1 MQSAPQHEIKHP
13 NRCHPERSRCE
24 ATTKSKDLRFVGI
37 ASKHAAHHLS
47 FPNPQ
52 PSNDHVA
59 SFPGNKPVSC
69 GVQCNAWR
77 RCCLKVRAISILLLA
92 AAIPAARAQQNQTTG
107 TSLTIYNSDLAVA
120 RTTVDL
126 DLKEGSN
133 EVTTTKVTSQL
144 EPDSVVLRDPQD
156 HHPVQIIE
164 QNYDAAVATQAWM
177 LKKYEGQSIDFEV
190 THGDRVENVQG
201 RILRAPDFNNG
212 NSGEPLI
219 EVNGKMQFQLPG
231 LPLFPASTD
240 GLLLKP
246 TLRWQIF
253 SNAAARFPAE
263 LSYLTHGFN
272 WNATYNV
279 VASGA
284 EASTSGDESMDIVGW
299 VTISNNSGTDF
310 TDAKVKLMAGDVAV
324 TQPVNGRAFKAMAMA
339 TGMVQVQP
347 QVTQKSFDDFHL
359 YDLNRQVT
367 LKDRETKQIE
377 FIRASGIPVTRK
389 YVYDGAENL
398 PGPIEEGS
406 YTQGEFG
413 ATSGKQVRVEQE
425 FVNSKKNHLGMPLP
439 AGLMRFYRRDAD
451 GQMEFVG
458 ENSINHTPEDEK
470 VKLSTGTAFD
480 VTGERKRTDFRVDTR
495 DRTID
500 ESYSIIVKNAKDKP
514 VLVDVQEHLFRAA
527 NWDIVEKSTSFEKQ
541 DSSTVIFPVTVPAH
555 GNHQVTYTVHYSW

>member
-1 MQSAPQHEIKHP
+1 MA
-13 NRCHPERSRCE
+13 
-24 ATTKSKDLRFVGI
+24 
-37 ASKHAAHHLS
+37 
-47 FPNPQ
+47 
-52 PSNDHVA
+52 
-59 SFPGNKPVSC
+59 
-69 GVQCNAWR
+69 
-77 RCCLKVRAISILLLA
+77 
-92 AAIPAARAQQNQTTG
+92 NQTNG

-126 DLKEGSN
+126 DLKQGNN
-133 EVTTTKVTSQL
+133 EVATTKVTSQL

-156 HHPVQIIE
+156 HHPVQIVE
-164 QNYDAAVATQAWM
+164 QNYDAAVATQPWM
-177 LKKYEGQSIDFEV
+177 LKKYEGQTIDFEV
-190 THGDRVENVQG
+190 VHGDRVETVQG

-253 SNAAARFPAE
+253 SNAAAHFPAE

-279 VASGA
+279 VATGD
-284 EASTSGDESMDIVGW
+284 EASTSGDEMMDIVGW

-310 TDAKVKLMAGDVAV
+310 TDAKVKLMAGNV
-324 TQPVNGRAFKAMAMA
+324 AMAPPPPRPMFRAMA
-339 TGMVQVQP
+339 GAIGALEAAP
-347 QVTQKSFDDFHL
+347 APVTQKSFDDYHL

-377 FIRASGIPVTRK
+377 FIRAAGIPVTRK
-389 YVYDGAENL
+389 YIYDGAQNL
-398 PGPIEEGS
+398 PGPIGDGA
-406 YTQGEFG
+406 YTQQELGNE
-413 ATSGKQVRVEQE
+413 SNKQVIVTQE

-439 AGLMRFYRRDAD
+439 AGIMRFYRRDAD

-470 VKLSTGTAFD
+470 VKLTTGSAFD
-480 VTGERKRTDFRVDTR
+480 VTGERKRASFKVDSQE
-495 DRTID
+495 RTID
-500 ESYSIIVKNAKDKP
+500 ESYAITVRNAKDKP
-514 VLVDVQEHLFRAA
+514 VNVEIMEHLFRSA
-527 NWDIVEKSTSFEKQ
+527 NWDIVEKTSSFQKE
-541 DSSTVIFPVTVPAH
+541 DSSIIIFPITVPAH
-555 GNHQVTYTVHYSW
+555 GNQQVSYTVHYTW

>member
-1 MQSAPQHEIKHP
+1 M
-13 NRCHPERSRCE
+13 
-24 ATTKSKDLRFVGI
+24 
-37 ASKHAAHHLS
+37 
-47 FPNPQ
+47 
-52 PSNDHVA
+52 
-59 SFPGNKPVSC
+59 
-69 GVQCNAWR
+69 
-77 RCCLKVRAISILLLA
+77 
-92 AAIPAARAQQNQTTG
+92 AIPAAFAQQNQTTGTSLTNQTNG

-126 DLKEGSN
+126 DLKQGNN
-133 EVTTTKVTSQL
+133 EVATTKVTSQL

-156 HHPVQIIE
+156 HHPVQIVE
-164 QNYDAAVATQAWM
+164 QNYDAAVATQPWM
-177 LKKYEGQSIDFEV
+177 LKKYEGQTIDFEV
-190 THGDRVENVQG
+190 VHGDRVETVQG

-253 SNAAARFPAE
+253 SNSAAHFPAE

-279 VASGA
+279 VATGE
-284 EASTSGDESMDIVGW
+284 EASTSGDEAMDIVGW

-310 TDAKVKLMAGDVAV
+310 TDAKLKLMAGNVAIAQSQRK
-324 TQPVNGRAFKAMAMA
+324 TQMGFVMAA
-339 TGMVQVQP
+339 RIAEDQAAA
-347 QVTQKSFDDFHL
+347 VTQKSFDDFHL

-389 YVYDGAENL
+389 YIYDGAQNV
-398 PGPIEEGS
+398 PGPIGDGA
-406 YTQGEFG
+406 YTQPELGSE
-413 ATSGKQVRVEQE
+413 TNKQVRVEQE
-425 FVNSKKNHLGMPLP
+425 FINSKKNHLGMPLP
-439 AGLMRFYRRDAD
+439 AGTMRFYRRDAD

-470 VKLSTGTAFD
+470 VKLTTGSAFD
-480 VTGERKRTDFRVDTR
+480 VTGERKRTSFKVDSQ

-500 ESYSIIVKNAKDKP
+500 ESYTVTVRNAKDKP
-514 VLVDVQEHLFRAA
+514 VNVEVMEHLFRAA
-527 NWDIVEKSTSFEKQ
+527 NWDIVEKTSSFQKE
-541 DSSTVIFPVTVPAH
+541 DSSTVIFPITVPAH
-555 GNHQVTYTVHYSW
+555 GNQQVSYTVHYTW